1 MCPTGLPEPGPCLMA
16 FMKKYLLPILV
27 LFVGYYYSTNEEFR
41 PEMLQGKKVIVTGAS
56 KGIGREMAY
65 HLSKMGAHVVLTA
78 RSEESLQKVVS
89 RCLELGAAS
98 AHYIAGT
105 MEDMTFAE
113 QFVVK
118 AGKLMGGLDM
128 LILNHI
134 SQSSMSLFHD
144 DVQSLRRV
152 MEVNF
157 LSYVVL
163 SVAAMPMLKQSNGSI
178 AVISSLAGKITL
190 PLVAPYS
197 ASKFALDGFFS
208 SIRKEHLMTNVN
220 VSITLCVLGLIDTET
235 AMRETS
241 GIFVAQAAPK
251 EECALEIIKGTALR
265 QDEVVYDSWR
275 WTSVVLGNPGRRIME
290 FFMLRNYNMDK
301 FVNN

>member
-1 MCPTGLPEPGPCLMA
+1 MA
-16 FMKKYLLPILV
+16 VMKKYLLPILV
-27 LFVGYYYSTNEEFR
+27 LFLGYYYSTNEEFR

-78 RSEESLQKVVS
+78 RSEEGLQKVVS

-98 AHYIAGT
+98 AHSIAGT

-113 QFVVK
+113 QFVIK

-134 SQSSMSLFHD
+134 TATSMSLFHD
-144 DVQSLRRV
+144 DVHSVRRV

-163 SVAAMPMLKQSNGSI
+163 TTTALPMLKQSNGSI
-178 AVISSLAGKITL
+178 AVISSLAGKMSL
-190 PLVAPYS
+190 PLIASYS

-208 SIRKEHLMTNVN
+208 AIRKEYLISKVN
-220 VSITLCVLGLIDTET
+220 VSVTLCVLGLIDTET
-235 AMRETS
+235 AMEKSS
-241 GIFVAQAAPK
+241 GIINFRASPK

-265 QDEVVYDSWR
+265 KDEVYYDSSS
-275 WTSVVLGNPGRRIME
+275 WTPILLGNPGRKIME
-290 FFMLRNYNMDK
+290 FLLLRGYNVDQ
-301 FVNN
+301 FVSN